1 MEILRPKDTRSKGFV
16 IAAGVAIVFG
26 LLSFIGQNEHPII
39 SGLIFLLGI
48 IAGFATYF
56 SNLVTVPI
64 GKHAVKYF
72 WDEPQKGSVLSEG
85 THWILPFFEKVT
97 WDDITIQ
104 SQVFTLNNIRAA
116 NNEPLSFNVVVQYSI
131 FDVHVSMYKKAQD
144 RVIKMQQILTDTLNI
159 EIQQSNI
166 TDTGVIANTA
176 TLTTKMKTNLAS
188 HMEMQW
194 GTKVD
199 SVSIMAITHL
209 NQTRHN
215 DLSDKNSLEL
225 QINRVLQIAREL
237 SCTPEEAFKKDL
249 IRTGRITQNQNVNVY
264 SFPEAA
270 SIIQSVASML
280 NRR

>member
-1 MEILRPKDTRSKGFV
+1 MEILRPKDTRTKGFV
-16 IAAGVAIVFG
+16 IAGTVAITFG
-26 LLSFIGQNEHPII
+26 LLSLIGQNEHPIF
-39 SGLIFLLGI
+39 SGLLFLLGI
-48 IAGFATYF
+48 ILGFATYF

-104 SQVFTLNNIRAA
+104 SQVFTLNNIRAV

-131 FDVHVSMYKKAQD
+131 FDVHVSMYKKAQN
-144 RVIKMQQILTDTLNI
+144 RVIKMQQILTDTLNV

-176 TLTTKMKTNLAS
+176 TLTAKMKTNLAS

-194 GTKVD
+194 GTKID

>member
-1 MEILRPKDTRSKGFV
+1 MEILRPKDTRTKGFT
-16 IAAGVAIVFG
+16 IAAGVAIAFG
-26 LLSFIGQNEHPII
+26 LLSLIGQNEHPIF
-39 SGLIFLLGI
+39 SGLLFLLGI

-64 GKHAVKYF
+64 GKHAVRYF

-104 SQVFTLNNIRAA
+104 SQVFTLNNIRAV

-144 RVIKMQQILTDTLNI
+144 RVIKMQQILTDTLNV

-194 GTKVD
+194 GTKID